1 MAKDALVESA
11 QAFKVGLLEF
21 LTTRGMGVAA
31 ELLKTPVWIFLAPGT
46 RAGIHAGG
54 NDRGGTVEALHCLA
68 VYPPTLNSQ
77 QYRLLQQ
84 LQRFQLV
91 QPAGACFA
99 CQRLDQR
106 LGYRFDT
113 LKVFEAGHGS

>member
-46 RAGIHAGG
+46 RTGIHAGR
-54 NDRGGTVEALHCLA
+54 NDRGSVLRGFTLPCFYTRPSTHNNTACCNNSNAFSSSKRPVRAL
-68 VYPPTLNSQ
+68 
-77 QYRLLQQ
+77 
-84 LQRFQLV
+84 
-91 QPAGACFA
+91 PASVLISASA
-99 CQRLDQR
+99 I
-106 LGYRFDT
+106 
-113 LKVFEAGHGS
+113 GSIP

>member
-31 ELLKTPVWIFLAPGT
+31 ELLKTPVWIFLVPGT

-68 VYPPTLNSQ
+68 VYPRLSTHNNTACCNNSNAFSSSN
-77 QYRLLQQ
+77 RPVRAL
-84 LQRFQLV
+84 
-91 QPAGACFA
+91 PASVLISASA
-99 CQRLDQR
+99 I
-106 LGYRFDT
+106 
-113 LKVFEAGHGS
+113 GSIP